1 MAYLSAVSNLTKKF
15 ISAIIILS
23 EGKSKEETEE
33 TWTLMSNPPIELGR
47 NVSFYFLKEEF
58 FMKKTLVSALTTAL
72 VVGAASTTFAAA
84 NPFSDV
90 PADHWAYDA
99 VSQLAAD
106 GVIEG
111 YGDTT
116 FRGNQNI
123 TRYEMAQ
130 MIAKAMAKTDVS
142 AADKALID
150 KLAAEFSDELNNLG
164 VRVSNLERNADNV
177 KWNGKAEY
185 TYYSHR
191 DKDANTKTNDD
202 QLLFRLEPSA
212 EVNSHWHV
220 NARLDASTDLSKDN
234 KDDNTDPLLRHGSD
248 SIQDTDVT
256 LKRVWAQGNYGNFQ
270 VKLGKFAQIDDD
282 SIFDT
287 SFSGAEVKF
296 GNKVTFT
303 AGAGRQN
310 MDNDSDFSGNFGF
323 VKNDNVVSKDTTANY
338 QYAGLG
344 YADGKFVGG
353 VDYHHLNADSF
364 DYVVDRNATKG
375 NVEDN
380 ANIWLVK
387 AAYQF
392 DKTNGLNGF
401 YANNTSADDFDKAW
415 SAQYSY
421 KGAEAENKGT
431 WGAWAAYRYL
441 GDNTALFSTFDAL
454 KAGQKGWE
462 VGANYAPFKNI
473 VATLR
478 YGNGKELWSDDKIEN
493 LFGRVEVFF

>member
-1 MAYLSAVSNLTKKF
+1 M
-15 ISAIIILS
+15 
-23 EGKSKEETEE
+23 
-33 TWTLMSNPPIELGR
+33 
-47 NVSFYFLKEEF
+47 KEEF

-130 MIAKAMAKTDVS
+130 MIAKAMAKSDVS

-164 VRVSNLERNADNV
+164 VRVSNLERNADMV

-185 TYYSHR
+185 TYKSLR
-191 DKDANTKTNDD
+191 DKDAGKDGVDASKRKNNSDH
-202 QLLFRLEPSA
+202 LLFRLEPSA
-212 EVNSHWHV
+212 EVNSNWHV
-220 NARLDASTDLSKDN
+220 NARLDASTEMD
-234 KDDNTDPLLRHGSD
+234 SD
-248 SIQDTDVT
+248 SPAGTDEDKVD
-256 LKRVWAQGNYGNFQ
+256 LKRIWAQGNYGNFQ

-287 SFSGAEVKF
+287 TFSGAEVKF

-310 MDNDSDFSGNFGF
+310 MDEDSDFNKEFGF
-323 VKNDNVVSKDTTANY
+323 VKKDGALKDDTTANY

-364 DYVVDRNATKG
+364 NYAVDKG
-375 NVEDN
+375 AKANVEDN
-380 ANIWLVK
+380 ANIWLAK

-392 DKTNGLNGF
+392 DKTNALNGF
-401 YANNTSADDFDKAW
+401 YANNTSADDFDNAW

-421 KGAEAENKGT
+421 KGAEQENKGT

-441 GDNTALFSTFDAL
+441 GQNTALFSTFDAIL
-454 KAGQKGWE
+454 AGQKGWE
-462 VGANYAPFKNI
+462 VGANYAPFKNV

-478 YGNGKELWSDDKIEN
+478 YGNGKDLLNDHDIEN

>member
-1 MAYLSAVSNLTKKF
+1 
-15 ISAIIILS
+15 
-23 EGKSKEETEE
+23 
-33 TWTLMSNPPIELGR
+33 
-47 NVSFYFLKEEF
+47 
-58 FMKKTLVSALTTAL
+58 MKKTLVSALTTAL

-164 VRVSNLERNADNV
+164 VRVSNLERNADMV

-185 TYYSHR
+185 TYTSHR
-191 DKDANTKTNDD
+191 DKDVKNGKENDD
-202 QLLFRLEPSA
+202 QLLFRLEPTA
-212 EVNSHWHV
+212 EVNSNWHV
-220 NARLDASTDLSKDN
+220 KARLDASTDLEKDS
-234 KDDNTDPLLRHGSD
+234 DDNGDVKHGD
-248 SIQDTDVT
+248 SQDTHVD
-256 LKRVWAQGNYGNFQ
+256 LKRIWAQGDYNNFQ
-270 VKLGKFAQIDDD
+270 VKLGKFAPIDDD

-287 SFSGAEVKF
+287 NFSGAQVAF

-303 AGAGRQN
+303 AGAGRK
-310 MDNDSDFSGNFGF
+310 DLSDVEASTNFDGEETAKL
-323 VKNDNVVSKDTTANY
+323 VAGDKTANY

-353 VDYHHLNADSF
+353 VDYHHLNADNF
-364 DYVVDRNATKG
+364 QYIKENLKKQA
-375 NVEDN
+375 NEDN

-401 YANNTSADDFDKAW
+401 YANNTSADELDKAW

-421 KGAEAENKGT
+421 KGAQAENKGT

-454 KAGQKGWE
+454 LQGQKGWE
-462 VGANYAPFKNI
+462 VGANYAPFKNV

-478 YGNGKELWSDDKIEN
+478 YGNGKNIATDHDIEN
-493 LFGRVEVFF
+493 LFGRIEMFF

>member
-1 MAYLSAVSNLTKKF
+1 
-15 ISAIIILS
+15 
-23 EGKSKEETEE
+23 
-33 TWTLMSNPPIELGR
+33 
-47 NVSFYFLKEEF
+47 
-58 FMKKTLVSALTTAL
+58 MKKTLVSALTTAL

-130 MIAKAMAKTDVS
+130 MIAKAMAKSDVS

-164 VRVSNLERNADNV
+164 VRVSNLERNADMV

-185 TYYSHR
+185 TYTSHR
-191 DKDANTKTNDD
+191 NKDEHSKANDD

-212 EVNSHWHV
+212 EVNSNWHV
-220 NARLDASTDLSKDN
+220 NARLDASTDLAKDN
-234 KDDNTDPLLRHGSD
+234 DDANGTHGD
-248 SIQDTDVT
+248 SQDADVT
-256 LKRVWAQGNYGNFQ
+256 LKRIWAQGNYGNFQ
-270 VKLGKFAQIDDD
+270 TKLGKFAQIDDD

-287 SFSGAEVKF
+287 TFSGAEVKF

-303 AGAGRQN
+303 AGAGRLDFDDYYDGEQKGGHYSPSKIVD
-310 MDNDSDFSGNFGF
+310 DN
-323 VKNDNVVSKDTTANY
+323 TANY

-364 DYVVDRNATKG
+364 QYIKENLTKQAD
-375 NVEDN
+375 EDN

-401 YANNTSADDFDKAW
+401 YANNTSADDLDKAW

-431 WGAWAAYRYL
+431 WGMWAAYRYL

-454 KAGQKGWE
+454 LQGQKGWE
-462 VGANYAPFKNI
+462 IGTNYAPFKNV

-478 YGNGKELWSDDKIEN
+478 YGNGKDISTDTKIEN
-493 LFGRVEVFF
+493 LFGRIEMFF

>member
-1 MAYLSAVSNLTKKF
+1 
-15 ISAIIILS
+15 
-23 EGKSKEETEE
+23 
-33 TWTLMSNPPIELGR
+33 
-47 NVSFYFLKEEF
+47 
-58 FMKKTLVSALTTAL
+58 MKKTLVSALTTAL

-164 VRVSNLERNADNV
+164 VRVSNLERNADMV

-185 TYYSHR
+185 TYKSLR
-191 DKDANTKTNDD
+191 NKDTKDPAEKKHNDD

-212 EVNSHWHV
+212 EVNSNWHV
-220 NARLDASTDLSKDN
+220 HARLDASTDLQQDN
-234 KDDNTDPLLRHGSD
+234 ADVNGKHGGDNGK
-248 SIQDTDVT
+248 QDTDVK
-256 LKRVWAQGNYGNFQ
+256 LKRVWAQGNYDNFQ

-287 SFSGAEVKF
+287 TFSGAEVKF

-303 AGAGRQN
+303 AGAGRL
-310 MDNDSDFSGNFGF
+310 DADDY
-323 VKNDNVVSKDTTANY
+323 VTKKDDVVTDDAANY

-364 DYVVDRNATKG
+364 NYAVDRNATKD

-415 SAQYSY
+415 SVQYSY

-441 GDNTALFSTFDAL
+441 GDNTALFSTFDAIL
-454 KAGQKGWE
+454 AGQKGWE

-478 YGNGKELWSDDKIEN
+478 YGNGKELWTDDKIEN